1 MLIMLRKIMRESTKK
16 ITEESASNTTISMD
30 EKYADSGSL
39 VFTKLNINNQGRD
52 NNFVG
57 GNESNAATKK
67 LKFFLERKY

>member
-1 MLIMLRKIMRESTKK
+1 
-16 ITEESASNTTISMD
+16 MD

-52 NNFVG
+52 NNFEG

-67 LKFFLERKY
+67 LRNIFRKKILKIEVSSQREFN